1 MATNYTH
8 LTCAERTTLM
18 VMRAEGASQA
28 AVADRL
34 GRSRSTISRELAR
47 NAGAKLM
54 ADDEPTPAY
63 DGVLADE
70 RARLLREAKSPFPK
84 LAPDSALFGVV
95 KDELAQG
102 WSPEQIAGRL
112 KKLWTVDPTR
122 TVCHETI
129 YTAIYAIPRGALRT
143 EMIDLL
149 RQGHTKRRPR
159 TRGVDRRGQI
169 PDMISIHCRPPE
181 VEDRLIPGHWE
192 GDLIKGAYNQ
202 SCVGTLVE
210 RTSRLVLLAK
220 IEGSG
225 TAEATLEG
233 FTTILNRVHP
243 PLRKTLTYDQGKE
256 MSCHKALT
264 EATNVTVYFADPH
277 SPWQRGSNENTNGLL
292 RQYLPKGSD
301 LSTFTQDDLD
311 AIAYKL
317 NTRPRKMHDY
327 SMPLEVYAEYRDKL

>member
-169 PDMISIHCRPPE
+169 PDMISIHCRP
-181 VEDRLIPGHWE
+181 GHWE

-317 NTRPRKMHDY
+317 NTRPRKIHDY
-327 SMPLEVYAEYRDKL
+327 SMPLEVYAGYRDTL